1 MPTRDSYAADPSA
14 GDVLTAANFRKL
26 PGGWIDAEESTSTFT
41 TSGTTEL
48 DLLSASV
55 TVDANRKLRVTFHVS
70 KCGTTVNADE
80 FLIRLY
86 FDGTTFQRY
95 LVNRPD
101 QTMDDGISFSGVVNT
116 TTAGAKTIKCT
127 AQRLSGTGVVQ
138 LTSAAGFPMQ
148 MTVEDIG
155 PSS

>member
-1 MPTRDSYAADPSA
+1 MATRDSYAADPAA
-14 GDVLTAANFRKL
+14 GDVLTAANFKRL
-26 PGGWIDAEESTSTFT
+26 PGGWIDAEESTSNFT

-48 DLLSASV
+48 DLLSATV
-55 TVDANRKLRVTFHVS
+55 AVDANRKLRVTFHVS

-86 FDGTTFQRY
+86 YDGATFQRY
-95 LVNRPD
+95 TVNRPD
-101 QTMDDGISFSGVVNT
+101 QTMDDGISFSGVINT
-116 TTAGAKTIKCT
+116 TSSGNKAIKCT
-127 AQRLSGTGVVQ
+127 VQRLSGTGVVQ
-138 LTSAAGFPMQ
+138 LTSAAGYPMQ